1 MTWSALP
8 RAALEAEQVR
18 LAREVALAQGNRMA
32 LDLSRGKPAPDQLDL
47 ARQLDAP
54 LESYRAADGT
64 DARNY
69 GTLRGLPEARELG
82 AELLGIPAAN
92 VIALGNSSLFLMYP
106 AFQTA
111 LERDLWGDGRRW
123 EGPSAPKVLT
133 PVPGYDRHFAITEAL
148 GVEMV
153 NVPMTDDGPDMEAA
167 ESLAAGDPS
176 IKAVWCVPKYSNP
189 TGCIYSDATVARI
202 ASLPRIAA
210 ADDFLV
216 FWDNA
221 YAVHD
226 FAFPR
231 APLADLYALA
241 AKHGTRDHLLM
252 FASTSKITYASGGV
266 AFVGGSERLL
276 AGLEKVLSFMLI
288 GPDKVSQL
296 RHARFLGG
304 RIEQHMAAHAA
315 IVRPKFELVEQ
326 VLSRDLG
333 ALGIATWTRPAGGYF
348 VSLDVLPGTAREI
361 IAEARAAGLTLT
373 PAGSTFPYG
382 RDPEDRNIRIA
393 PTFATLEDLRLAL
406 DLLTLCVRKVC
417 ATRLLETK

>member
-92 VIALGNSSLFLMYP
+92 VIALGNSSLFLMYT

>member
-1 MTWSALP
+1 
-8 RAALEAEQVR
+8 
-18 LAREVALAQGNRMA
+18 
-32 LDLSRGKPAPDQLDL
+32 
-47 ARQLDAP
+47 
-54 LESYRAADGT
+54 
-64 DARNY
+64 
-69 GTLRGLPEARELG
+69 
-82 AELLGIPAAN
+82 
-92 VIALGNSSLFLMYP
+92 
-106 AFQTA
+106 
-111 LERDLWGDGRRW
+111 
-123 EGPSAPKVLT
+123 VLT

-382 RDPEDRNIRIA
+382 RDPEDRKIRIA

>member
-1 MTWSALP
+1 
-8 RAALEAEQVR
+8 
-18 LAREVALAQGNRMA
+18 
-32 LDLSRGKPAPDQLDL
+32 
-47 ARQLDAP
+47 
-54 LESYRAADGT
+54 
-64 DARNY
+64 
-69 GTLRGLPEARELG
+69 
-82 AELLGIPAAN
+82 
-92 VIALGNSSLFLMYP
+92 
-106 AFQTA
+106 
-111 LERDLWGDGRRW
+111 
-123 EGPSAPKVLT
+123 
-133 PVPGYDRHFAITEAL
+133 
-148 GVEMV
+148 
-153 NVPMTDDGPDMEAA
+153 
-167 ESLAAGDPS
+167 
-176 IKAVWCVPKYSNP
+176 
-189 TGCIYSDATVARI
+189 
-202 ASLPRIAA
+202 
-210 ADDFLV
+210 V

>member
-92 VIALGNSSLFLMYP
+92 VIALGNSSLFLMYT

-241 AKHGTRDHLLM
+241 AKHDTRDHLLM

>member
-1 MTWSALP
+1 LP

-92 VIALGNSSLFLMYP
+92 VIALGNSSLFLMYT